1 MIHRPSDHQREKY
14 EKDERE
20 EKGDASLKLAVVGSI
35 NIDQTVTAER
45 IPLKGETLPG
55 GSLRYIPG
63 GKGANQAVAMAKLG
77 AEVEMFGC
85 VGDDDNGRQMVE
97 NLIANGGKTDH
108 IKVAEGTP
116 TGIAIITVGDHDNT
130 IIVVEGANGLVDRVY
145 IDSVKD
151 ALLGYDMVVLQHE
164 IPLDT
169 VHYVVELCAEHGIP
183 TVLNP
188 APAAEVPMDIIEKV
202 TYLTPN
208 EHEAVL
214 IFGEERSTEELLKAY
229 PEKLVITQGSRG
241 VSVGLATGEVLT
253 VPARKTEV
261 VDTTGAGD
269 TLNGAFCVRI
279 SQGSSIPDALLYA
292 NTAASLSTEKFGA
305 QSGMPTA
312 AEVEKNLG
320 DVK

>member
-1 MIHRPSDHQREKY
+1 MKKI
-14 EKDERE
+14 
-20 EKGDASLKLAVVGSI
+20 AVVGSI

-45 IPLKGETLPG
+45 IPLKGETLSG

-63 GKGANQAVAMAKLG
+63 GKCANQAVAMAKLG

-85 VGDDDNGRQMVE
+85 VGDDDNGRKMVE
-97 NLIANGGKTDH
+97 NLTANGVKTSH
-108 IKVAEGTP
+108 IKVIAGVP

-130 IIVVEGANGLVDRVY
+130 IIVVEGANGQVDRTY
-145 IDSVKD
+145 IDGVKD
-151 ALLGYDMVVLQHE
+151 VLLGYDMVVLQHE

-169 VHYVVELCAEHGIP
+169 VHYVVELCAAHAIP
-183 TVLNP
+183 TILNP
-188 APAAEVPMDIIEKV
+188 APAAEVPMDVIDKV

-214 IFGEERSTEELLKAY
+214 IFGRERSTEDLLKAY

-241 VSVGLATGEVLT
+241 VSVGLSGGEVLN
-253 VPARKTEV
+253 VPARKAPV

-269 TLNGAFCVRI
+269 TLNGAFCVKI
-279 SQGSSIPDALLYA
+279 AEGCGIAEALQYA
-292 NTAASLSTEKFGA
+292 NAAASLSIGKFGA

-312 AEVEKNLG
+312 LELAKAMEDDAK
-320 DVK
+320 

>member
-1 MIHRPSDHQREKY
+1 MKKI
-14 EKDERE
+14 
-20 EKGDASLKLAVVGSI
+20 AVVGSI

-45 IPLKGETLPG
+45 IPLKGETLSG

-85 VGDDDNGRQMVE
+85 VGDDDNGRKMVE
-97 NLIANGGKTDH
+97 NLTANGVKTSH
-108 IKVAEGTP
+108 IKVIAGVP

-130 IIVVEGANGLVDRVY
+130 IIVVEGANGQVDRTY
-145 IDSVKD
+145 IDGVKD
-151 ALLGYDMVVLQHE
+151 VLLGYDMVVLQHE

-169 VHYVVELCAEHGIP
+169 VRYVVELCAAHAIP
-183 TVLNP
+183 TILNP
-188 APAAEVPMDIIEKV
+188 APAAEVPMDVIDKV

-214 IFGEERSTEELLKAY
+214 IFGRERSTEDLLKAY

-241 VSVGLATGEVLT
+241 VSVGLSGGEVLN
-253 VPARKTEV
+253 VPARKAPV

-269 TLNGAFCVRI
+269 TLNGAFCVKI
-279 SQGSSIPDALLYA
+279 AEGCGIAEALQYA
-292 NTAASLSTEKFGA
+292 NAAASLSIGKFGA

-312 AEVEKNLG
+312 LELAKAMEDDAK
-320 DVK
+320 